1 MELIAMKNFKEF
13 NRVAFD
19 FDKSDAFVYR
29 VSTKEAWASG
39 DGMQVLRIVR
49 AYLNVDSMIK
59 LHGEYCRTKNHIDY
73 ILPMWQFDETFNN
86 DFRYIYPRVAGDFNL
101 DDEYFYLDQIGQICS
116 GTFEDAIIGSVSWE
130 EIAKAILDGSLS
142 KNIYD
147 VAKMV

>member
-49 AYLNVDSMIK
+49 AYLAELLTIYYQCGNLTKHLTMI
-59 LHGEYCRTKNHIDY
+59 LDIFTPEQLAISTQMMNTS
-73 ILPMWQFDETFNN
+73 ILT
-86 DFRYIYPRVAGDFNL
+86 RLGK
-101 DDEYFYLDQIGQICS
+101 
-116 GTFEDAIIGSVSWE
+116 WE
-130 EIAKAILDGSLS
+130 EIAKGWVAI
-142 KNIYD
+142 
-147 VAKMV
+147 